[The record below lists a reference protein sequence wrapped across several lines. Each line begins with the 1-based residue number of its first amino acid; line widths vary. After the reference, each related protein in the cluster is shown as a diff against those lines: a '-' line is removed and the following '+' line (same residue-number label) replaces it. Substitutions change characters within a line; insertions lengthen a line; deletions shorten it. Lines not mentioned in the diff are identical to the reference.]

1 MVLGVISMLA
11 GITALPHFYNVI
23 FHIEYERHYRM
34 YQIAR
39 ALPFILLP
47 IGYLLFREGYLWFK
61 QKGWILVKCTKCEKI
76 LRKPNYWPKKTFK
89 PNERV
94 PAGGHFCKKFPAGR
108 VTFVAYET
116 EQTLSKT
123 P

>member
-11 GITALPHFYNVI
+11 GISALPSFYDWLFGGYIGYHLITAAV
-23 FHIEYERHYRM
+23 RGV
-34 YQIAR
+34 QI
-39 ALPFILLP
+39 IWLP
-47 IGYLLFREGYLWFK
+47 IGGLLFSKGRLWFK
-61 QKGWILVKCTKCEKI
+61 QKGWILVKCTKCGKI

-89 PNERV
+89 PNETFARW
-94 PAGGHFCKKFPAGR
+94 GHPCKFPAAK

-116 EQTLSKT
+116 EQTFSKT